1 MSASRDD
8 GFIGFIIVLFGI
20 LIAFIFIILF
30 LDPQTNSNLKTNY
43 KNEIIKMCIAD
54 YEPACA
60 IVERDKLL

>member
-1 MSASRDD
+1 MSTIRED

-20 LIAFIFIILF
+20 LLVFIFILLF
-30 LDPQTNSNLKTNY
+30 LDPKTNSNPKTNY

-60 IVERDKLL
+60 IVEKDKLL

>member
-30 LDPQTNSNLKTNY
+30 LDPNPKTSY

-60 IVERDKLL
+60 IVEKDKLL

>member
-20 LIAFIFIILF
+20 LIAYFFILLF
-30 LDPQTNSNLKTNY
+30 LDPNPKTCY